1 MMNPLRRFFPLRS
14 LRSRLAL
21 FLTIATVVPVLWLG
35 YISYRWIYI
44 VQTEKIQRDWMDKA
58 YRERDELE
66 RKLDELGRVSQL
78 LDVEGGIGREVVRF
92 IGSADPYER
101 SMLYRDINDS
111 IANVIFSNPNL
122 GLMFFYDPDLAEPV
136 LFPNR
141 EGGAALDLRSL
152 TPFYRQ
158 KLFTYYGP
166 YPSFSPES
174 EAKGPVFS
182 LLRKL
187 TYGQGKSLYA
197 YVETKT
203 TGLESLFD
211 AAAAGRS
218 DYPVYHVLTA
228 PNGNV
233 AYSNLKEAA
242 KAGESYAVSSRQY
255 KTFRADSG
263 HGWTIYQLIPV
274 SAYDREMNKWLLQFV
289 LLASL
294 SILFGIA
301 LAWVI
306 WRMVYRPIRIM
317 NREITRF
324 RYNQSPTGVSATG
337 LLEFNQMLANFQ
349 SMSRRIAELIADVE
363 DKEKR
368 RGELEVE
375 KILVQ
380 INPHFLHN
388 TLNTIQWLARMQGQA
403 NIAKLVSIFTR
414 VLHYNLG
421 KKTIIVTVREEAE
434 AVRDYIELQNIRYD
448 HSFNVSL
455 DIGPDCLDVPIPR
468 FLLQPLVENALYH
481 GFDEDESGEIAVTI
495 RREARHLLVEV
506 VDNGKGIPR
515 ERLEALLETDDDKL
529 RRSGLGIGLRYV
541 RKMLAVYYGSAAE
554 LSIESEPGGG
564 TRIAIRLP
572 DAVRGAEGLDSSVDR
587 R

>member
-111 IANVIFSNPNL
+111 IANVNFSNPNL

-141 EGGAALDLRSL
+141 KGGAALDLRSL

-174 EAKGPVFS
+174 EAEGPVFS

-211 AAAAGRS
+211 AGAAGRS

-228 PNGNV
+228 PDGNV

-242 KAGESYAVSSRQY
+242 QAGEPYAVSSRQY

-515 ERLEALLETDDDKL
+515 ERLEELLETDDDKL

-554 LSIESEPGGG
+554 LYIESEPGGG
-564 TRIAIRLP
+564 TRIVIRLP